1 MKVKFTPA
9 KGGKD
14 FVGIKYTENDIQV
27 YYPETFRWK
36 SDIPVTLSA
45 ANLEGDISL
54 GIRTIINSIE
64 YAKTHSKEKTMQND
78 SFDGEESF
86 AMKSYLWIMQDF
98 ISNGAYK
105 NRETVFKINQKG
117 KINWKRTLSLI
128 PLFSEGNF
136 IYKDLVVAT
145 KSQLDNLLVEIYRF
159 CVQKSIY
166 LAGWLYGIRSSSF
179 GVKRISDVELSD
191 ATKKKYLYTIKD
203 ELSRTFDDEKRLRL
217 NHMLNVVRGINKS
230 CNGQLVYG
238 VDNYDH
244 VFEAA
249 VNSVFGTV
257 DNLSEYN
264 PLGKWSDSTIAEDSI
279 KENAL
284 QIGRAHV

>member
-36 SDIPVTLSA
+36 SDAPVTLSA
-45 ANLEGDISL
+45 SKLEEDISL

-105 NRETVFKINQKG
+105 NREIVFKVNQKG
-117 KINWKRTLSLI
+117 KINWKRTLSQI

-145 KSQLDNLLVEIYRF
+145 KSQSDNLLVEIYRF
-159 CVQKSIY
+159 CVQKSF
-166 LAGWLYGIRSSSF
+166 ASF
-179 GVKRISDVELSD
+179 
-191 ATKKKYLYTIKD
+191 
-203 ELSRTFDDEKRLRL
+203 F
-217 NHMLNVVRGINKS
+217 
-230 CNGQLVYG
+230 
-238 VDNYDH
+238 
-244 VFEAA
+244 
-249 VNSVFGTV
+249 
-257 DNLSEYN
+257 
-264 PLGKWSDSTIAEDSI
+264 
-279 KENAL
+279 
-284 QIGRAHV
+284 